1 MQGGAEIRAD
11 PQGSC
16 GLGSRGESAPPTHSW
31 AICHQFCKLGT
42 YETSKWTVGA
52 PQLGQVWPW
61 RLGHVL
67 MKAGWGLIC
76 LCDSLGGP
84 TYTTAVVLVPDFSG
98 FALVAL

>member
-16 GLGSRGESAPPTHSW
+16 GLGSRGESEPPHTAGQSVTSFVHSAPTGHPSGL
-31 AICHQFCKLGT
+31 Q
-42 YETSKWTVGA
+42 VP

-61 RLGHVL
+61 KLGHVL

-76 LCDSLGGP
+76 LRDSLGGP

-98 FALVAL
+98 SALVAL